1 MIKKLLLRLHLHW
14 YERNN
19 VVKFEWWVGAYR
31 QACTGGSRGRRVG
44 PNLLPWKALISFYRS
59 SETASMS
66 PESFHLCRPFPTA
79 VTTLGSLRF
88 TCSVQVSFISL
99 WCCLYI
105 WPKERCVFFLVETV
119 RLKRTLT
126 PPTGPLGWSGPPS
139 ILQKHWQMLYTPTHF
154 TTHTHL
160 PIFVMRTDTNTLP
173 LKTTPSSFV
182 SFLHWVSTAQSCPSR
197 APLLPLLK
205 TSECRWRA
213 NHHT

>member
-1 MIKKLLLRLHLHW
+1 MIKKLLLRLQLHW

-105 WPKERCVFFLVETV
+105 WPKERCVFFFLVQNGAFKAHTNSSDWAFGLV
-119 RLKRTLT
+119 WASLNSTKTLADAIYT
-126 PPTGPLGWSGPPS
+126 HPLYYTHPS
-139 ILQKHWQMLYTPTHF
+139 PHF
-154 TTHTHL
+154 CYANRHKY
-160 PIFVMRTDTNTLP
+160 PP
-173 LKTTPSSFV
+173 LKNHPILICFIS
-182 SFLHWVSTAQSCPSR
+182 
-197 APLLPLLK
+197 PLSQHRPKLP
-205 TSECRWRA
+205 
-213 NHHT
+213 